1 MIADEKNT
9 WPEEWYIDVGEHLA
23 NDIADDDGMP
33 PPYIQVEGITA
44 QRMLFSWAELR
55 ALRQEL
61 RGWVSY
67 TNYGP
72 PPVHFRSSVE
82 WYLPKHFDG
91 FDED

>member
-23 NDIADDDGMP
+23 DAIADDDGMALKP
-33 PPYIQVEGITA
+33 ERNPWPERSRLTSNTA
-44 QRMLFSWAELR
+44 
-55 ALRQEL
+55 
-61 RGWVSY
+61 
-67 TNYGP
+67 
-72 PPVHFRSSVE
+72 